1 MEGKNLGWI
10 STIVVFVLL
19 ISGCTVTPELLTEAE
34 IQSRVNQDLHNLIQE
49 QEPINGAIDLYEAMA
64 RALKYNLD
72 VKVEV
77 MKNMLAHQQL
87 DLSHYDLLPRVAAN
101 AGYDGRSNSP
111 GGISQSLLTGQ
122 TSLEPSTG
130 TEKNV
135 FDADLS
141 LSWDV
146 LDFGLSYILAQQA
159 ADDLLA
165 AEEEKRRVANRIM
178 QEVRAAYWQ
187 AVNAERVLE
196 RLRLLEDWVGSALKY
211 SRMARERRLD
221 SPLTTLEYERD
232 LLATKGEIQK
242 LYQKLSVA
250 KIHLSSLMNLKTGES
265 YGLVTPERREDLP
278 KLKVNIE
285 DWAYKALL
293 NRPEL
298 RILDYQ
304 KRINAKETKA
314 ALLELM
320 PNLNLSVGGNYSSN
334 KFLFH
339 NNWLSYGTR
348 VSWNL
353 LNMFRQPARFKVID
367 AQEKV
372 LDTQRL
378 AMTMTIMAQV
388 HVGVARYTAMQ
399 AEVVTAQQYYDTQ
412 SKISEQMS
420 RQWRVGRVSEQL
432 LVREN
437 VNALLAELRY
447 KSPLVFVAFEGRL
460 PVPVFPPTPVAF
472 LSVWLLDFVT
482 PAPAFPATP
491 LAFFLSV

>member
-10 STIVVFVLL
+10 SAIGMVVLL

-101 AGYDGRSNSP
+101 AGYDGRSNFS

-135 FDADLS
+135 FDAELT

-159 ADDLLA
+159 GDDLLA
-165 AEEEKRRVANRIM
+165 AEEEKRRVANRVM

-187 AVNAERVLE
+187 AVSAERVLE
-196 RLRLLEDWVGSALKY
+196 RIRILGKWVRLSLKN

-221 SPLTTLEYERD
+221 SPLVSLKYERD
-232 LLATKGEIQK
+232 LLSTKSEIQK
-242 LYQKLSVA
+242 LYEKLSVA
-250 KIHLSSLMNLKTGES
+250 KINLASLMNLEPGKS
-265 YGLVTPERREDLP
+265 YQLVTPGRQEDLP
-278 KLKVNIE
+278 ALQVNLE
-285 DWAYKALL
+285 NWEYKALL

-298 RILDYQ
+298 RVLDYQ

-320 PNLNLSVGGNYSSN
+320 PSLNLSVGGNYSSN

-353 LNMFRQPARFKVID
+353 LNIFRQPARLKVIE

-388 HVGVARYTAMQ
+388 HVGVARYAAMQ
-399 AEVVTAQQYYDTQ
+399 AEVATAGQYYETQ
-412 SKISEQMS
+412 DQIMEQIRREWKVS
-420 RQWRVGRVSEQL
+420 RTGGQFL
-432 LVREN
+432 LREN
-437 VNALLAELRY
+437 VSTLLAELRY
-447 KSPLVFVAFEGRL
+447 ESALAELQITYADLLAAVGEDL
-460 PVPVFPPTPVAF
+460 VPVEIKRR
-472 LSVWLLDFVT
+472 SVQ
-482 PAPAFPATP
+482 A
-491 LAFFLSV
+491 LAGALRTRWESLKQLQG